1 MQSQTKHNASRHV
14 KLAIWLA
21 LIAGATIIG
30 LYLCGWDDAA
40 RLGRPAPVAA
50 APPTEAPVVTISNP
64 LPGQHIL
71 VDQHVLVISSAVDAD
86 GIDRSELWV
95 DGVLTRIDVNPD
107 RSSPYIVA
115 QAWTSSV
122 VGSHHIMVK
131 AVDVYGNE
139 GSSAP
144 VIIDVMPRPSPT
156 PRASATSTP
165 MPMCTPPPCR
175 PGQLFYCPDQCPGG
189 CGVQCATPT
198 SLPTAAVVATVVPV
212 CTPPLCPAGQ
222 MLICPGDCPNAC
234 GLLCVPPPPTSTPAP
249 FPPTGIE
256 VHVTLRSTWSKP
268 GVKEY
273 LGTPLTPPSADR
285 NYARQYFERGYL
297 YWWDRP
303 DGPGLIWVVEI
314 PNPALSYGYGW
325 RGPYEDTWKSGD
337 DPISCEAA
345 RHTPY
350 GPQRGFGRL
359 WCTHPEV
366 AQIIGNAR
374 TPEAGTGDSE
384 YKTVIQLF
392 QGGLMFYSPLDGE
405 IYVLFNSGMWQRYVY

>member
-1 MQSQTKHNASRHV
+1 MRSRTRYWTIQRV
-14 KLAIWLA
+14 KLM
-21 LIAGATIIG
+21 IG
-30 LYLCGWDDAA
+30 LVLVAGLISVELSVFDWHGPA
-40 RLGRPAPVAA
+40 LTGRPGAVAA
-50 APPTEAPVVTISNP
+50 APLMEAPVVSVSNP
-64 LPGQHIL
+64 LPGQRIG
-71 VDQHVLVISSAVDAD
+71 VNQQVLVISSAVDAD

-115 QAWTSSV
+115 QAWSSSV
-122 VGSHHIMVK
+122 VGNHQIMVK

-144 VIIDVMPRPSPT
+144 LTVSVVPPPSPTPRPSPT
-156 PRASATSTP
+156 STP
-165 MPMCTPPPCR
+165 MPVCTPPPCG
-175 PGQLFYCPDQCPGG
+175 PGLVLYCPGQCPGG
-189 CGVQCATPT
+189 CGVQCVTPTPSATPV
-198 SLPTAAVVATVVPV
+198 VVAPV

-234 GLLCVPPPPTSTPAP
+234 GLLCVPPPPTFTPAP

-273 LGTPLTPPSADR
+273 LGNPITPPSADR
-285 NYARQYFERGYL
+285 NYARQYFERGYF

-314 PNPALSYGYGW
+314 PDPSLNYGYRW

-350 GPQRGFGRL
+350 GPKRGFGRL

-366 AQIIGNAR
+366 AQIVGQAR
-374 TPEAGTGDSE
+374 APEDGTGDSE